1 MSPYVIITDSCC
13 DLPASLIKQLDIVV
27 IPLTV
32 TIDGKSFRNYPDER
46 DIKTKD
52 FYDLLRQEKVSI
64 TSQLNPEDHIREA
77 EPWLQKGV
85 DILSLSFSSALSGT
99 YQSAVIAYKELKL
112 KYPER
117 EIQVIDTLSAS
128 LGQGLLV
135 QEVAKRKAEGMSLT
149 QVASW
154 IEGNKMSIS
163 HLFTVTDLNHL
174 KRGGRLSP
182 GKAFLG
188 TLIQLKPILHV
199 TREGKL
205 VPIGSAR
212 GRRHAIN
219 RLLERLMEAINKPV
233 EGPIYISHG
242 DCPEEAADLAQKIE
256 DLLDVK
262 VSLINTIGPVIGSHS
277 GVGTLAVFFYG
288 SDRMEAR

>member
-1 MSPYVIITDSCC
+1 MAPYVIITDSCC
-13 DLPASLIKQLDIVV
+13 DLPDSIIKEMEINV

-32 TIDGKSFRNYPDER
+32 TIDEISYRNYPDER
-46 DIKTKD
+46 DIKNKD
-52 FYDLLRQEKVSI
+52 FYQLLRQEKVSI
-64 TSQLNPEDHIREA
+64 TSQLNPEDHRQAA
-77 EPWLQKGV
+77 EPWLQKGF

-99 YQSAVIAYKELKL
+99 YQSAVIAYKELKE

-128 LGQGLLV
+128 LGQGLIV
-135 QEVAKRKAEGMSLT
+135 MEAAKMKNEGQTLT
-149 QVASW
+149 QVANW
-154 IEGNKMSIS
+154 VETNKLRIT

-199 TREGKL
+199 TKEGKL
-205 VPIGSAR
+205 VPIRSAR

-219 RLLERLMEAINKPV
+219 RLLEKLMETIDQPV
-233 EGPIYISHG
+233 TNPIYISHG
-242 DCPEEAADLAQKIE
+242 DCLEEANDLAQKIE

-262 VSLINTIGPVIGSHS
+262 ASLIHTIGPVIGSHS
-277 GVGTLAVFFYG
+277 GVGTLAVFFFG
-288 SDRMEAR
+288 SDRVEN